1 MVVQYSA
8 ATLHHHHHFRFRQK
22 IQNIIPTSMVRRKW
36 YSVSK
41 QRDVLYIGKY
51 IYIYVA
57 NMYIY
62 CLYIFKMYIDN
73 DSPVVVYGD
82 SVLLI

>member
-1 MVVQYSA
+1 
-8 ATLHHHHHFRFRQK
+8 
-22 IQNIIPTSMVRRKW
+22 MVRRKW

-82 SVLLI
+82 SVILI